1 MLPSEKSIQEVV
13 KDCVSFGSA
22 DESHLLHLCFK
33 NITEYGP
40 DVLLDKN
47 AIFSDFIFFMKPAY
61 IQVLIKK
68 NNAWSKNT
76 FIYFLNRGSDL
87 YFDMMHVQISIQL
100 NILGA
105 MTKLFSKTLIGK
117 ELIDKIWLKSKILH
131 EFVHTFFMITERKPS
146 VYVKMLSYLKM

>member
-22 DESHLLHLCFK
+22 DKSHLLHLCFE

-47 AIFSDFIFFMKPAY
+47 AIFSAFSFLMKPAY

-68 NNAWSKNT
+68 KQCLKQEYIYF
-76 FIYFLNRGSDL
+76 FIFFLNRGSDL

-105 MTKLFSKTLIGK
+105 MKFGWKSAKTLVMTGNFFQK
-117 ELIDKIWLKSKILH
+117 RWWVKS
-131 EFVHTFFMITERKPS
+131 
-146 VYVKMLSYLKM
+146 

>member
-22 DESHLLHLCFK
+22 DKSHLLHLCFE

-47 AIFSDFIFFMKPAY
+47 AIFSAFSFFMKPAY

-68 NNAWSKNT
+68 TMLEARILY
-76 FIYFLNRGSDL
+76 FFFYFFLNRGPDL

-105 MTKLFSKTLIGK
+105 MKFEWKSAKTLVMTGNFFQK
-117 ELIDKIWLKSKILH
+117 RWWVKS
-131 EFVHTFFMITERKPS
+131 
-146 VYVKMLSYLKM
+146 